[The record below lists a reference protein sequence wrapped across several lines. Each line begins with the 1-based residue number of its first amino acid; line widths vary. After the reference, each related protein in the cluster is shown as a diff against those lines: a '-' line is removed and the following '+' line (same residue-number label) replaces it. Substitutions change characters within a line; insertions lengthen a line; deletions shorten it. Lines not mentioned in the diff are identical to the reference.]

1 MHIATETKEI
11 NTKNK
16 SFKKARGRCD
26 GKVIIM

>member
-1 MHIATETKEI
+1 MHIVNKTNEI